1 MPAGRPL
8 GVRNGEGR
16 TSGQR
21 ERPIGVLFNPA
32 ELALVE
38 DAAKAEGMPRA
49 TWLRR
54 AALREARRQ
63 FAEMRGEK

>member
-1 MPAGRPL
+1 MPQGRPP
-8 GVRNGEGR
+8 GSAPSPRE
-16 TSGQR
+16 QR
-21 ERPIGVLFNPA
+21 ERPIGVLFNAA
-32 ELALVE
+32 ELALIE

-63 FAEMRGEK
+63 FGEMRGER

>member
-1 MPAGRPL
+1 MPRGRPP
-8 GVRNGEGR
+8 GSEVPA
-16 TSGQR
+16 R
-21 ERPIGVLFNPA
+21 ERRVTPIGVLFAPA
-32 ELALVE
+32 ELALIE

-63 FAEMRGEK
+63 FGEMRGER